1 MNIESK
7 WYIRIF
13 LLFTLVCIFG
23 VGVVYLEHQKRELF
37 SDYQNLIKERDAVQ
51 IEWKKLQ
58 IQSSESF
65 SAVENAPTPE
75 QIPTRGASDGVHDVY
90 FDSAAYLGASPMKH
104 Y

>member
-7 WYIRIF
+7 WYIRAF
-13 LLFTLVCIFG
+13 LLFTLVCISG
-23 VGVVYLEHQKRELF
+23 VGIVYLEHQKRELF

-65 SAVENAPTPE
+65 SGLRLEKIARSKANMKTLDAGAINIIDASEN
-75 QIPTRGASDGVHDVY
+75 QN
-90 FDSAAYLGASPMKH
+90 
-104 Y
+104 